1 MSYKEILKEAD
12 KLIGGDRNTDYGDR
26 LTNHQ
31 NIAKLWSVFL
41 GHKISA
47 HDVAIC
53 MILVKISR
61 IINRHKKDSY
71 VDMAAYASIAAEIE
85 ERTTKDKSFESE
97 GREERTHYQ
106 KICRG
111 FK

>member
-1 MSYKEILKEAD
+1 
-12 KLIGGDRNTDYGDR
+12 
-26 LTNHQ
+26 
-31 NIAKLWSVFL
+31 
-41 GHKISA
+41 
-47 HDVAIC
+47 

-97 GREERTHYQ
+97 GER
-106 KICRG
+106 RG
-111 FK
+111 RITKKYVEDLNKVMDEIEGKKNAT